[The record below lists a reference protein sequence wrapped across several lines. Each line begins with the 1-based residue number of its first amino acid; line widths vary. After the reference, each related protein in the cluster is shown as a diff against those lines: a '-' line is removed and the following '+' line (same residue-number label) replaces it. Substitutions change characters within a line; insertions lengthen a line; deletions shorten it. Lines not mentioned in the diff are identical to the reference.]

1 MSEAWG
7 SGSWESKEESKKD
20 DNSTIKTS
28 LAASSF
34 SVMVPIMTTIISI
47 FVRKSHAIGNPK
59 TEATVPG
66 TSVQTRQF
74 GSLEGSRLHSRA

>member
-7 SGSWESKEESKKD
+7 SGSWESKKEGSKKD
-20 DNSTIKTS
+20 DNSTIKRS

-47 FVRKSHAIGNPK
+47 FVRKSHAIGK
-59 TEATVPG
+59 TKNRSDCAGRLCANEAV
-66 TSVQTRQF
+66 RQ
-74 GSLEGSRLHSRA
+74 S